1 MVDKAKLP
9 LTEEAAL
16 CVALAARELP
26 NCEVGDLLQVLINLM
41 GAPITKAKLAKV
53 RVNRLRQA
61 AEALDIFGKDGVEQA
76 SLQRAVSYLK
86 GKGVEYHQPAPVVVP
101 YREGDMPDSIRVAC
115 SSNSAERIDGHFGS
129 CARFLIYQ
137 VSPSQVRLIDARAVG
152 KPGADEDKNAYRAE
166 LIADCALL
174 YTSSIGG
181 PAAAKVV
188 KAGVFPIKLP
198 NAGLALEEMSKLRAV
213 LVAPPP
219 WLAKA
224 MGMEIADALHLHGD
238 IDTTDDVD
246 AEDQLEGLTEKKL
259 EGSG

>member
-1 MVDKAKLP
+1 MVDKANLP

-41 GAPITKAKLAKV
+41 GAPITKAKLSKV

-86 GKGVEYHQPAPVVVP
+86 GKGVEYQQPAPDVVP
-101 YREGDMPDSIRVAC
+101 YKEGDMPDSIRVAC

-152 KPGADEDKNAYRAE
+152 RPDADEDKNAYRAE

-198 NAGLALEEMSKLRAV
+198 NTGLVHDEMSKLQAV
-213 LVAPPP
+213 LLSPPP

-224 MGMEIADALHLHGD
+224 MGMEIADALHLYGD
-238 IDTTDDVD
+238 TKHDDVD
-246 AEDQLEGLTEKKL
+246 TGQKL

>member
-1 MVDKAKLP
+1 MVDKTSLP

-26 NCEVGDLLQVLINLM
+26 NCEVGDLLQILINLM
-41 GAPITKAKLAKV
+41 GVPITKAKLGKV

-61 AEALDIFGKDGVEQA
+61 AEELDIFGKDGVEQA
-76 SLQRAVSYLK
+76 SLQRAVAYLK
-86 GKGVEYHQPAPVVVP
+86 GKGVEYQQQPAPELAP
-101 YREGDMPDSIRVAC
+101 YAEGDMPDSVRVAC

-137 VSPSQVRLIDARAVG
+137 VSPSEVRLIDARTVG
-152 KPGADEDKNAYRAE
+152 KPDEDEDKNAHRAE
-166 LIADCALL
+166 LIGDCELL

-188 KAGVFPIKLP
+188 KMGVFPIKIP
-198 NAGLALEEMSKLRAV
+198 DAGLVMEELSKLQSV
-213 LVAPPP
+213 LLSPPP

-224 MGMEIADALHLHGD
+224 MGMEIAGTMFKDMLAGVAD
-238 IDTTDDVD
+238 DDDSIDNK
-246 AEDQLEGLTEKKL
+246 AEGV
-259 EGSG
+259 G